1 MDQWQQHVSLE
12 ISDAV
17 GDDERVLEILYALTL
32 MNASDLIPESI
43 ADQLFNQISIT
54 TNGGQ

>member
-17 GDDERVLEILYALTL
+17 GNDERVLEILYALTI
-32 MNASDLIPESI
+32 MNSSDLIPESI
-43 ADQLFNQISIT
+43 ADQLFNQISIVN
-54 TNGGQ
+54 NGG

>member
-43 ADQLFNQISIT
+43 ADQLFNQISIVN
-54 TNGGQ
+54 NGGQ